1 MKKIGI
7 FGGTFDPAH
16 LGHRFLAEEAVKA
29 VSLDKLYVIPAGT
42 PPHKQASGLT
52 TDEQRLEM
60 CRLAFSDM
68 ESAEVSDYEIKIEG
82 KSYSYNTVKHFRE
95 LFSEDKLY
103 FVMGSD
109 QLLTFEKWFRYEDIL
124 SMCDIIALSREGSV
138 SQSELENKAAM
149 LSDDPD
155 KIVIVSVRPFEAS
168 STRIRETIS
177 SGGDP
182 SQWLDI
188 KTREYIIANNLYRT
202 EDSPTMPD
210 KKKYSEYKEYIKE
223 HLSKKRAQ
231 HSLNVADAAVKLAR
245 LYGADED
252 KAYVAGILHDVCK
265 ELPAEEQLAYVLKS
279 PLNVSEIETKT
290 VALFH
295 AVAGSVFVQ
304 EKFGIVDTE
313 IINAIRYHTVGCGN
327 MEKLSKII
335 YIADLI
341 SAERDY
347 KDVKKM
353 RKVAEQGLDKAML
366 EALKFSI
373 TDSVDKENTIP
384 LCTLECYNDMINVN
398 KNKEE

>member
-1 MKKIGI
+1 MKRIGI
-7 FGGTFDPAH
+7 FGGTFDPVH
-16 LGHRFLAEEAVKA
+16 LGHRFLAEEAIKA
-29 VSLDKLYVIPAGT
+29 ASLDKLYVIPAGI
-42 PPHKQASGLT
+42 PPHKQSSGMT
-52 TDEQRLEM
+52 SDEQRLEM
-60 CRLAFSDM
+60 CRLTFSDI
-68 ESAEVSDYEIKIEG
+68 ENTEVSDFEINKQG
-82 KSYSYNTVKHFRE
+82 KSYSYETVKYFSK
-95 LFSEDKLY
+95 LFPDDRLY

-109 QLLTFEKWFRYEDIL
+109 QLLTFEKWFRYKDIL
-124 SMCDIIALSREGSV
+124 ALCNIIALSREDDI
-138 SQSELENKAAM
+138 SQEELENKAKE
-149 LSDDPD
+149 LTDLPN
-155 KIVIVSVRPFEAS
+155 KIITVSVKPLEIS
-168 STRIRETIS
+168 STFIREIIA

-182 SQWLDI
+182 SQWLEK
-188 KTREYIIANNLYRT
+188 KTAEYIITNNLYRN
-202 EDSPTMPD
+202 EEKFSMPD

-231 HSLNVADAAVKLAR
+231 HSLNVADAAVKLAK

-252 KAYVAGILHDVCK
+252 KAYVAGLLHDVCK

-279 PLNVSEIETKT
+279 PLDVSEIETKT

-304 EKFGIVDTE
+304 EKFGIDDPE
-313 IINAIRYHTVGCGN
+313 IIKAIRYHTVGCGN
-327 MEKLSKII
+327 MEMLSKII

-373 TDSVDKENTIP
+373 TDSVGKENTIP
-384 LCTLECYNDMINVN
+384 LCTLECYNNMINTK